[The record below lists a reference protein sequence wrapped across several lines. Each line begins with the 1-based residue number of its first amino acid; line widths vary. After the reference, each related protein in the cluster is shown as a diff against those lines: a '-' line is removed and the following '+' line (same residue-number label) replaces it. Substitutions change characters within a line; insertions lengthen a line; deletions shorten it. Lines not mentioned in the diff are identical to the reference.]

1 MQIVEQTTTRL
12 VLQKRT
18 LVLALS
24 ILAFTVISLSSVLC
38 LAAQGVGIVLNTAA
52 PDALTRTFSLGVFLL
67 FGAALSGLGIAIS
80 AGAGRGTTC
89 IFDKDSETF
98 TLRKM
103 RLLRPQTITQSIYG
117 VSHIEIVRNDD
128 IGVLG
133 MFLVLRSGERL
144 VLGTEPSSD
153 GERVD
158 TLVRHVRHFLKG

>member
-1 MQIVEQTTTRL
+1 MQIVEQTATRL
-12 VLQKRT
+12 VLHKRT
-18 LVLALS
+18 LALALS
-24 ILAFTVISLSSVLC
+24 IFAFTVISLGSVLC
-38 LAAQGVGIVLNTAA
+38 LAAQGVGMMLNSAA
-52 PDALTRTFSLGVFLL
+52 PDVSTRLFSLGMFLL

-80 AGAGRGTTC
+80 ANAGRGTTC

-103 RLLRPQTITQSIYG
+103 RLLRPQTITHSIYG

-133 MFLVLRSGERL
+133 VFLVLRSGQRL
-144 VLGTEPSSD
+144 VLGTEPSSE

-158 TLVRHVRHFLKG
+158 TLARHVRHFLKG